1 MNMIPVSNAWYC
13 RNFYS
18 SFFGRA
24 RVPVVIEVIPPV
36 ELPKEPGAPGASRT
50 LDEFLKDNNASSE
63 DEARIKAQLDYWDQF
78 QPQSQQLNYED
89 DSSHRL
95 REQDYF
101 EQLDLAPESRYPDRY
116 GWDQYDRYQ

>member
-1 MNMIPVSNAWYC
+1 MIPVSKAWYC
-13 RNFYS
+13 RNFYTS
-18 SFFGRA
+18 VFA
-24 RVPVVIEVIPPV
+24 RPNVSNFVIEIIPPV
-36 ELPKEPGAPGASRT
+36 ELPKESGTPPSSRT

-63 DEARIKAQLDYWDQF
+63 DEARIKAQLGYWDQF
-78 QPQSQQLNYED
+78 QPNQSQQLNYED

-116 GWDQYDRYQ
+116 GWDQFDR

>member
-13 RNFYS
+13 RNFYTS
-18 SFFGRA
+18 VFA
-24 RVPVVIEVIPPV
+24 RPSMSNFVIEIIPPV
-36 ELPKEPGAPGASRT
+36 ELPKEPGSPPART
-50 LDEFLKDNNASSE
+50 LDDFLRDNNASSE

-78 QPQSQQLNYED
+78 QPEQSQQLNYED

-116 GWDQYDRYQ
+116 GWDQYDR

>member
-36 ELPKEPGAPGASRT
+36 ELPKEPEPSIPEPSRPEPSKPKPSKNT
-50 LDEFLKDNNASSE
+50 I
-63 DEARIKAQLDYWDQF
+63 EARFDYWDQF
-78 QPQSQQLNYED
+78 QPEQVQQQERDD
-89 DSSHRL
+89 DSSNRL

-101 EQLDLAPESRYPDRY
+101 EQLDLAPESRHPDRY
-116 GWDQYDRYQ
+116 GWDQYDR